1 MANHLSDSVMTTNQ
15 PTLQGTSIFLVGMMG
30 VGKTTIGQL
39 LAQRLGYKFLDT
51 DALIE
56 QYAQQTIAAI
66 FAQEGEAAFRE
77 LESGVL
83 AQVASFTRLV
93 VATGGGIVTR
103 PQNWADLRHGVV
115 VWLDLPPAI
124 LHARLMADDPKRPLL
139 QTADPLTTLTH
150 LYEQRRNSYAQ
161 ADIGIMLSGTETP
174 ATVVDLIIEKLIAS
188 ITPNR
193 LHQTPMAQDS

>member
-1 MANHLSDSVMTTNQ
+1 MANHLSDPTMTTTR
-15 PTLQGTSIFLVGMMG
+15 PALQGTSVFLVGMMG
-30 VGKTTIGQL
+30 VGKTTIGKL
-39 LAQRLGYKFLDT
+39 LAQHLNYKFLDT

-56 QYAQQTIAAI
+56 QYAQQTIADI

-83 AQVASFTRLV
+83 TQVASFTRLV
-93 VATGGGIVTR
+93 VATGGGIVVR
-103 PQNWADLRHGVV
+103 PNNWANLRHGVV

-139 QTADPLTTLTH
+139 QTADPLDTLTQ

-161 ADIGIMLSGTETP
+161 ADIGVMLSGSETP
-174 ATVVDLIIEKLIAS
+174 EMVVDLIIEKLIAG

-193 LHQTPMAQDS
+193 LHQPPTPEA